1 MNADRTIP
9 GDWFPASVPSNVMV
23 ADDAYLESSY
33 SFEQFRSTVPDAV
46 SIGRGS
52 SVYQGVMFELGEQAR
67 ASVGQYTLMNGA
79 RLICDTEI
87 TIGDYCFISWNVVIM
102 DTYRI
107 SLNAASR
114 RACLEAAVR
123 RSPRRVLATSESR
136 PICIGTNVW
145 IGFDCCIL
153 PGATIGEGSVVGAR
167 SVVTGDIPPFSI
179 AVGNPARV
187 IRKLE
192 PHEVKLHD
200 STPIQ

>member
-9 GDWFPASVPSNVMV
+9 GDWFPARVPDNVVV

-33 SFEQFRSTVPDAV
+33 SFEQFRSIVPNAV

-52 SVYQGVMFELGEQAR
+52 SVYQGVMFELGERAR
-67 ASVGQYTLMNGA
+67 ASVGQFTLMNGA

-102 DTYRI
+102 DTHRI
-107 SLNAASR
+107 PANSGER
-114 RACLEAAVR
+114 RACLEAAVQ
-123 RSPRRVLATSESR
+123 RSPRRVVASSASR
-136 PICIGTNVW
+136 PIHIGTNVW
-145 IGFDCCIL
+145 IGFDCCLL

-192 PHEVKLHD
+192 PHEVKPHEP
-200 STPIQ
+200 TRIQ